1 MNSAARAAL
10 VLALLVL
17 SACADRPAPQSTTS
31 AAPPAAAPA
40 PRPWMDAS
48 LSPDARADL
57 LLAQMTQDEKLTLVS
72 GFWGAPAPWAHYDP
86 PPQARH
92 GSAGYVPG
100 IDRLGIPPQ
109 WQTDAGIGVAQQ
121 GSVAVKRERTALPSG
136 MAVAASWN
144 PDIAFAGGAMIGSE
158 ARASGLNVQL
168 AGGVDLVREPRNGR
182 NFEYGGED
190 PLLAGIMVGAA
201 VRGIQSNHIVST
213 IKHYA
218 FNDQE
223 TGRNAYS
230 VVIDDAAARQSDLLA
245 FEIALEQSQAGSVMC
260 SYNRLQGQY
269 ACENDYLL
277 NQVLKRDWR
286 WPGYVMSD
294 WGATHS
300 TADAANNGLDQENG
314 VLHEDGHHFGDRLAQ
329 AISAGQVPAAR
340 LDDMAHRILR
350 SMFAVGLFEH
360 PIPEDETEMDFD
372 ADARVSQSAA
382 EQGIVLLKNEGD
394 VLPLSATARSIA
406 VIGAHADV
414 GVLSGGGSSQ
424 VFPRG
429 GNAAPGV
436 APTSWPGPVI
446 FDPSSPLLAI
456 RAHAPNAHVQYD
468 PGTDTRAAAQLARG
482 SDVAIVFVTQWTG
495 ESQDF
500 PLTLADNQD
509 ALVAAVAAANRHTIV
524 VMQTGGPVF
533 MPWLS
538 HVRGVVEAWY
548 PGTNGGPAIA
558 NVLFGD
564 VNPSGH
570 LPVSFPAS
578 LDQLPRPHLDGEGL
592 AGNAQFEVR
601 YSEGAAVGY
610 KWYDRQHLDPV
621 FPFGFGLSYT
631 RFAHGDLAAQPD
643 GDGVRVTFSARNI
656 GQHAGMDVAQIY
668 VSPLDGGWEAPK
680 RLGGW
685 QKITL
690 TQGQQAQGM
699 VTIDPRLLATWDA
712 SAHRWR
718 IAGGRYRITL
728 AASERDS
735 GQSVVITLPAR
746 TLERP

>member
-1 MNSAARAAL
+1 
-10 VLALLVL
+10 
-17 SACADRPAPQSTTS
+17 
-31 AAPPAAAPA
+31 
-40 PRPWMDAS
+40 MDAS

-57 LLAQMTQDEKLTLVS
+57 LLAQLTQDEKLSLVS

-86 PPQARH
+86 PPLARH
-92 GSAGYVPG
+92 GSAGFVPG
-100 IDRLGIPPQ
+100 IDRLGVQPQ

-144 PDIAFAGGAMIGSE
+144 PDVAFAGGAMIGGE

-168 AGGVDLVREPRNGR
+168 AGGVDLMREPRNGR

-190 PLLAGIMVGAA
+190 PLLAGTIVGAA
-201 VRGIQSNHIVST
+201 VRGIQSNHIIST

-223 TGRNAYS
+223 TGRNQYS

-260 SYNRLQGQY
+260 SYNRFQGDY

-277 NQVLKRDWR
+277 NHVLKRDWR

-300 TADAANNGLDQENG
+300 TANAANHGLDQENG
-314 VLHEDGHHFGDRLAQ
+314 VIHEDSHHFGANLAQ
-329 AISAGQVPAAR
+329 AITAGQVPQAR
-340 LDDMAHRILR
+340 LDDMVRRILR

-360 PIPEDETEMDFD
+360 PIPEDQTTIDYE
-372 ADARVSQSAA
+372 ADEHVSQNAA
-382 EQGIVLLKNEGD
+382 EQGIVLLKNEHD
-394 VLPLSATARSIA
+394 ILPLSANARSIA

-424 VFPRG
+424 VYPRG

-436 APTSWPGPVI
+436 APTGWPGPVI
-446 FDPSSPLLAI
+446 FNPSSPLAAI
-456 RAHAPNAHVQYD
+456 RAHAPNANVQYD
-468 PGTDTRAAAQLARG
+468 AGIDPGAAARLARHA
-482 SDVAIVFVTQWTG
+482 DVAIVFITQWTS

-500 PLTLADNQD
+500 SLTLNDNQD
-509 ALVAAVAAANRHTIV
+509 ALVAAVARANPHTIV
-524 VMQTGGPVF
+524 VMETGGPVF

-538 HVRGVVEAWY
+538 HVRGVLEAWY
-548 PGTNGGPAIA
+548 PGTKGGAAIA
-558 NVLFGD
+558 SVLFGD
-564 VNPSGH
+564 ANPSGH
-570 LPVSFPAS
+570 LPISFPAS
-578 LDQLPRPHLDGEGL
+578 LAQLPRPHLDGEGL
-592 AGNAQFEVR
+592 PENSQFEVR
-601 YSEGAAVGY
+601 YGEGAAVGY
-610 KWYDRQHLDPV
+610 KWFDRQHLEPV

-631 RFAHGDLAAQPD
+631 SFAHSNLAAQAD
-643 GDGVRVTFSARNI
+643 GDGVRVTFAVRNT
-656 GQHAGMDVAQIY
+656 GRRAGMDVAQIY
-668 VSPLDGGWEAPK
+668 VTPLGGGWEAPK

-685 QKITL
+685 QNLAL
-690 TQGQQAQGM
+690 TPGQQAQGT

-712 SAHRWR
+712 DAHHWR
-718 IAGGRYRITL
+718 IAAGRYRITL
-728 AASERDS
+728 AASARDP
-735 GQSVVITLPAR
+735 GQSVIITLPAR
-746 TLERP
+746 VLERP